1 MYANGEGALQ
11 DLSKAKYWIKK
22 AYEAAFL
29 YQYTACLASFDT
41 PLPLV
46 YITPR
51 LYCAPVFSCAAAF

>member
-1 MYANGEGALQ
+1 MRQFKGDTGHIFNLGHGITP
-11 DLSKAKYWIKK
+11 DV
-22 AYEAAFL
+22 
-29 YQYTACLASFDT
+29 QYTACLASFDT